1 MLHKKFIN
9 ARNVGEQAKQLV
21 PQSML
26 SIFWGPQNKIERVIK
41 KGGGGERVVVT
52 ESVKSRDTHNRPA

>member
-9 ARNVGEQAKQLV
+9 ARNVREQAKQLV

-41 KGGGGERVVVT
+41 KGERGESGSHRV
-52 ESVKSRDTHNRPA
+52 SQISRHS

>member
-9 ARNVGEQAKQLV
+9 ARNVGEQAKRLV

-26 SIFWGPQNKIERVIK
+26 GIFLGGPQNKIDRVIRE
-41 KGGGGERVVVT
+41 GERVVVT

>member
-26 SIFWGPQNKIERVIK
+26 SIFRGPQNKIERVIK
-41 KGGGGERVVVT
+41 KGGERGESGSHRV
-52 ESVKSRDTHNRPA
+52 SQISRHS

>member
-26 SIFWGPQNKIERVIK
+26 SIFRGPQNKIERVIK
-41 KGGGGERVVVT
+41 KGGRGESGSHRV
-52 ESVKSRDTHNRPA
+52 SQISRHS

>member
-41 KGGGGERVVVT
+41 KGGEGSHRV
-52 ESVKSRDTHNRPA
+52 SQISRHS